1 MVEDQNTELVIKNNE
16 IKKLEIKSEIKD
28 KKIKDLEEEIK
39 ELKKIIKKAL
49 KILKIQNLII

>member
-39 ELKKIIKKAL
+39 ELKKIIKKG
-49 KILKIQNLII
+49 KKEEKHDCRIN